1 MITRPPLSRQS
12 GILVLKVQIKG
23 VRGFK
28 GACNSNVRTTTL
40 PVSGSGFRMAAY
52 NRSILFGLRPQNNR
66 AIPAELK
73 KNLFDD
79 FIFVL
84 QISKTENEKNE
95 KEKKKEK
102 KEKGE
107 KKREKIIKFTFKLA
121 SQSFW
126 TRGSN

>member
-1 MITRPPLSRQS
+1 
-12 GILVLKVQIKG
+12 
-23 VRGFK
+23 
-28 GACNSNVRTTTL
+28 
-40 PVSGSGFRMAAY
+40 MAAY